1 MTDACTDITG
11 LLRAWAGGDSGA
23 LDQLTPLVYG
33 ELRRIARRYLRRQS
47 PGSIQ
52 TTELVHE
59 AYLKL
64 AGASGLP
71 WQDRAHFF
79 AVAAQMMRRILV
91 DTARAHHA
99 AKRQAG
105 AFRITFSEGLPAAVW
120 DRDSSIVDL
129 DDALNALAKLDDRK
143 AKVVE
148 LRFFGGLS
156 VDETAEVL
164 QVSPQTVLRDWRLA
178 KPWLAREIGK
188 SRERQQQQQQLEEGA
203 TRHAE

>member
-11 LLRAWAGGDSGA
+11 LLRAWAGGDSAA

-33 ELRRIARRYLRRQS
+33 ELRRIARRYLRRRS
-47 PGSIQ
+47 SGSIE

-64 AGASGLP
+64 AGAAELP

-91 DTARAHHA
+91 DSARAHFA

-105 AFRITFSEGLPAAVW
+105 AFRITFSEGLPAAAW

-129 DDALNALAKLDDRK
+129 DDALNTLAKLDERK

-164 QVSPQTVLRDWRLA
+164 QVSSQTVLRDWRLA

-188 SRERQQQQQQLEEGA
+188 RRERDEEQQEA
-203 TRHAE
+203 ARHAR

>member
-1 MTDACTDITG
+1 MTEATPEITG
-11 LLRAWAGGDSGA
+11 LLRAWAGGDDGA
-23 LDQLTPLVYG
+23 LDQLTPIVYG
-33 ELRRIARRYLRRQS
+33 ELRRIARRYLRRQT

-64 AGASGLP
+64 AGVSGLP

-91 DTARAHHA
+91 DTARAQFA

-105 AFRITFSEGLPAAVW
+105 TFRITFSEGLPAAAP
-120 DRDSSIVDL
+120 DRESSIVDL
-129 DDALNALAKLDDRK
+129 DEALEALAKVDARK

-156 VDETAEVL
+156 VEEAAEVL

-188 SRERQQQQQQLEEGA
+188 HKEAAQNAAG
-203 TRHAE
+203 